1 MTRIP
6 SGHWLLWTLLAVL
19 ALISIPADRAAATT
33 TIAGD
38 YVGIADSAGA
48 TLSLDEEDGRVVGR
62 FARADG
68 AVFDV
73 NGRRTGDAAQGALT
87 HDDGGAFFYL
97 EPRSFGLKFEFI
109 PEAAEGEP
117 NLDDARAYSLVPKGP
132 DDAGS
137 ITGEPVSAPEPEQAE
152 EPVRTVEVLMSRDD
166 SGVDLADRGEV
177 FDDALGVPPLPLGRP
192 ADALLP
198 NAAVP
203 ADGPLAATVR
213 LPRANPRR

>member
-1 MTRIP
+1 MIRIP
-6 SGHWLLWTLLAVL
+6 SGRWLLWTLLSVL
-19 ALISIPADRAAATT
+19 ALISIPPDRAAATT

-68 AVFDV
+68 SVFDV

-87 HDDGGAFFYL
+87 HDDGSAFFYL

-109 PEAAEGEP
+109 PVAEGEP
-117 NLDDARAYSLVPKGP
+117 NLDDVRAYSLVPKGP

-137 ITGEPVSAPEPEQAE
+137 ITGEPVSAPEPGQAE

-166 SGVDLADRGEV
+166 RGVNLADRGEV
-177 FDDALGVPPLPLGRP
+177 LDHAPGGPPLPLSRP
-192 ADALLP
+192 GGSFP
-198 NAAVP
+198 RNAAVP
-203 ADGPLAATVR
+203 ADHPLAAAAR